1 MFIAKEETGL
11 EVKGTVYNEDKIYA
25 KLEQLT
31 LQLDALNERL
41 EQAMQNLYIA
51 KGVLEEIEKEN
62 DKIE

>member
-1 MFIAKEETGL
+1 MFRAKEETGL
-11 EVKGTVYNEDKIYA
+11 EFKGTVYNEDKIVSMI
-25 KLEQLT
+25 EQLT

-51 KGVLEEIEKEN
+51 KGVLEEIEKQN